1 MINPKTKERE
11 LCYVTTIDKIE
22 EIPGRD
28 LTECAVV
35 GGWKTLVR
43 KGIFKPGDL
52 GIYIEIDSKTPETAP
67 FEFLSKY
74 HYKVKTQKF
83 KQFYSQ
89 GLLMHPSDFGW
100 TVDSAQFAG
109 GFYYVVD
116 KDGVQHIP
124 GDESMFLTKQLGITY
139 AVDADNK
146 RKAPSA
152 DKYKKMAQRHPE
164 LFKKDWARWMMKRE
178 WGKKVMFFFFGKAK
192 DKRGGWPGWVV
203 KTDEERCQN
212 MPWLFTDPDWHDT
225 EWIATEKI
233 DGSSTTFTLKKGRF
247 GKKEFYVCSRNVCF
261 DTPDKLE
268 KCYYDTN
275 IYLEMAYKYDIEN
288 KMRDMLKKHPECDFI
303 TLQGE
308 TYGDGI
314 QKRTY
319 SVPDGYHA
327 FMAFNLIYGF
337 KDGSSRRLNPC
348 EMQIELEKPYGIPCV
363 PIIAE
368 IYKLPKDCD
377 TLLLQATGESALD
390 KEMRE
395 GIIFRDRK
403 GERSFKAV
411 SNEFLSRF
419 HS

>member
-1 MINPKTKERE
+1 MLNKNKERE
-11 LCYVTTIDKIE
+11 LAYLIVVDAIE
-22 EIPGRD
+22 PIEGKDRV
-28 LTECAVV
+28 EAAVV
-35 GGWKTLVR
+35 GGWRTMVR
-43 KGIFKPGDL
+43 KNLFKPGDL
-52 GIYIEIDSKTPETAP
+52 GIYIEIDSKTPETEP

-100 TVDSAQFAG
+100 KENNIEHCVIDNNKTEH
-109 GFYYVVD
+109 Y
-116 KDGVQHIP
+116 P
-124 GDESMFLTKQLGITY
+124 NDESRFLTKQLGITY
-139 AVDADNK
+139 AVVDDNK

-164 LFKKDWARWMMKRE
+164 LFKKKWARWMMNRK
-178 WGKKVMFFFFGKAK
+178 WGKEIMFFFFGKKK
-192 DKRGGWPGWVV
+192 DERGGWPSWVQ

-212 MPWLFTDPDWHDT
+212 MPWLFTDEDWHNTD
-225 EWIATEKI
+225 WIATEKI
-233 DGSSTTFTLKKGRF
+233 DGSSTTFTLKKGKFR
-247 GKKEFYVCSRNVCF
+247 KNEFYVCSRNVCF
-261 DTPDKLE
+261 DTPEKESKLF
-268 KCYYDTN
+268 YDTN
-275 IYLEMAYKYDIEN
+275 IYTEMAGKYDIRE
-288 KMRDMLKKHPECDFI
+288 KLEIMLKENPDLEFI

-308 TYGDGI
+308 TYGDGV

-319 SVPDGYHA
+319 SVPNGYHA

-337 KDGSSRRLNPC
+337 KDGVKRRLNPC
-348 EMQIELEKPYGIPCV
+348 EMKNTLEPMGIPCV

-368 IYKLPKDCD
+368 IYRLPQDCD

-390 KEMRE
+390 KGMRE
-395 GIIFRDRK
+395 GIVFRDRK

-411 SNEFLSRF
+411 SNEFLTKY

>member
-1 MINPKTKERE
+1 MLNANKERE
-11 LCYVTTIDKIE
+11 LAYIVTVDAIE
-22 EIPGRD
+22 PIEGKDRV
-28 LTECAVV
+28 EAAVI
-35 GGWKTLVR
+35 GGWRTMVR
-43 KGIFKPGDL
+43 KGLFKPGDL

-100 TVDSAQFAG
+100 EVVEGQHNNVLKDDKGIFHRVDE
-109 GFYYVVD
+109 
-116 KDGVQHIP
+116 
-124 GDESMFLTKQLGITY
+124 ESRFLTKQLGITY
-139 AVDADNK
+139 AVADDNK
-146 RKAPSA
+146 RKAPSV

-164 LFKKDWARWMMKRE
+164 WKDKKVIHWLMRRD
-178 WGKKVMFFFFGKAK
+178 WGKKLLFMFYGKAK
-192 DKRGGWPGWVV
+192 DKRGGWPAWVV

-212 MPWLFTDPDWHDT
+212 MPWLFTDEDWHNT

-233 DGSSTTFTLKKGRF
+233 DGTSTTFTLKRGKF

-261 DTPDKLE
+261 DTPEKME
-268 KCYYDTN
+268 KCFYDSN
-275 IYLEMAYKYDIEN
+275 VYLEMAYQYNVEEKLN
-288 KMRDMLKKHPECDFI
+288 KILNEHPECDFI

-319 SVPDGYHA
+319 SVPTGHHA
-327 FMAFNLIYGF
+327 FMAFNLIYGY
-337 KDGSSRRLNPC
+337 KDGTTKRLNPC
-348 EMQIELEKPYGIPCV
+348 EMKNLLEKEYGIPCV

-368 IYKLPKDCD
+368 IFKLPEDCK
-377 TLLLQATGESALD
+377 TLLLMATDTSALD
-390 KEMRE
+390 TEMRE
-395 GIIFRDRK
+395 GIVFRDRK

-411 SNEFLSRF
+411 SNEFLTRF

>member
-1 MINPKTKERE
+1 MT
-11 LCYVTTIDKIE
+11 
-22 EIPGRD
+22 
-28 LTECAVV
+28 
-35 GGWKTLVR
+35 R
-43 KGIFKPGDL
+43 KGVFKPGDL
-52 GIYIEIDSKTPETAP
+52 GIYIEIDSKTPEKEP

-146 RKAPSA
+146 RKAPST

-164 LFKKDWARWMMKRE
+164 LFKKNWARWMMKRE
-178 WGKKVMFFFFGKAK
+178 WGKKVMFLFFGKAK
-192 DKRGGWPGWVV
+192 DKKGGWPAWVV
-203 KTDEERCQN
+203 KTDEERIEN
-212 MPWLFTDPDWHDT
+212 LLYLLNDKIP
-225 EWIATEKI
+225 WIATEKI
-233 DGSSTTFTLKKGRF
+233 DGTSTTFTLKRGKF
-247 GKKEFYVCSRNVCF
+247 GKPEFFVCSRNVCF
-261 DTPDKLE
+261 DTPEKKE

-275 IYLEMAYKYDIEN
+275 VYLEMAYKYDIEN
-288 KMRDMLKKHPECDFI
+288 KLKDILKNHPECNFV

-319 SVPDGYHA
+319 SMPAGMHA
-327 FMAFNLIYGF
+327 FMAFNLIYGY
-337 KDGSSRRLNPC
+337 KDGGTRRLNPC
-348 EMQIELEKPYGIPCV
+348 EMTNLLFPKYGIPCV

-368 IYKLPKDCD
+368 NYILPD
-377 TLLLQATGESALD
+377 TLEELRNFVDSTESDLD
-390 KEMRE
+390 RQMKE
-395 GIIFRDRK
+395 GIVFRSRD
-403 GERSFKAV
+403 GVNSFKCV
-411 SNEFLSRF
+411 SPAYLLKF
-419 HS
+419 HG

>member
-28 LTECAVV
+28 FTECAVI
-35 GGWKTLVR
+35 GGWKVLVR
-43 KGIFKPGDL
+43 KGVFKPGDL

-83 KQFYSQ
+83 KTFYSQ

-100 TVDSAQFAG
+100 EVVEGQHNNVLKDDKGMFHRVDE
-109 GFYYVVD
+109 
-116 KDGVQHIP
+116 
-124 GDESMFLTKQLGITY
+124 ESRFLTKQLGITY
-139 AVDADNK
+139 AVAEDNK
-146 RKAPSA
+146 RKAPSE
-152 DKYKKMAQRHPE
+152 DKYKKMAQRHPK
-164 LFKKDWARWMMKRE
+164 LFKKNWARWMMKRK

-192 DKRGGWPGWVV
+192 DKKGGWPAWVV
-203 KTDEERCQN
+203 KTDEERVQN
-212 MPWLFTDPDWHDT
+212 MPWVFTDENWSQY

-233 DGSSTTFTLKKGRF
+233 DGSSSTFTLKKGRF
-247 GKKEFYVCSRNVCF
+247 NKKEYYVCSRNVCF
-261 DTPDKLE
+261 DTPEKSDKCFYE
-268 KCYYDTN
+268 SN
-275 IYLEMAYKYDIEN
+275 VYLEMNEKYHIKDILEIIMKKEN
-288 KMRDMLKKHPECDFI
+288 LDFV

-319 SVPDGYHA
+319 GLTNGEHRL
-327 FMAFNLIYGF
+327 MAFNLIYGYN
-337 KDGSSRRLNPC
+337 DGVTRRLNPC
-348 EMQIELEKPYGIPCV
+348 EMTNVLKEYGVPCV

-368 IYKLPKDCD
+368 IYKLPQDCD
-377 TLLLQATGESALD
+377 TLLLQATGKSALD
-390 KEMRE
+390 GEMRE
-395 GIIFRDRK
+395 GIVFRDRK

-411 SNEFLSRF
+411 SNEFLAKY
-419 HS
+419 HG

>member
-1 MINPKTKERE
+1 MLNKDNIRE
-11 LCYVTTIDKIE
+11 LAYVVNVDAIE
-22 EIPGRD
+22 PIEGKDRV
-28 LTECAVV
+28 EAAVI
-35 GGWKTLVR
+35 GGWRTMVR
-43 KGIFKPGDL
+43 KGVFKPGDI

-109 GFYYVVD
+109 GFNYVVD
-116 KDGVQHIP
+116 ENGNQHIP

-146 RKAPSA
+146 RKAPST

-164 LFKKDWARWMMKRE
+164 LFKKNWARWMMKRE
-178 WGKKVMFFFFGKAK
+178 WGKKVMFLFFGKAK
-192 DKRGGWPGWVV
+192 DKKGGWPAWVV
-203 KTDEERCQN
+203 KTDEERIEN
-212 MPWLFTDPDWHDT
+212 LLYLLNDKTP
-225 EWIATEKI
+225 WIATEKI
-233 DGSSTTFTLKKGRF
+233 DGTSTTFTLKRGKF
-247 GKKEFYVCSRNVCF
+247 GKPEFFVCSRNVCF
-261 DTPDKLE
+261 DTPEKKE

-275 IYLEMAYKYDIEN
+275 VYLEMAYKYDIEN
-288 KMRDMLKKHPECDFI
+288 KLKDILKNHPECNFV

-319 SVPDGYHA
+319 SMPAGMHA
-327 FMAFNLIYGF
+327 FMAFNLIYGY
-337 KDGSSRRLNPC
+337 KDGGTRRLNPC
-348 EMQIELEKPYGIPCV
+348 EMTNLLFPKYGIPCV

-368 IYKLPKDCD
+368 NYILPD
-377 TLLLQATGESALD
+377 TLEELRNFVDSTESDLD
-390 KEMRE
+390 RQMKE
-395 GIIFRDRK
+395 GIVFRSRD
-403 GERSFKAV
+403 GVNSFKCV
-411 SNEFLSRF
+411 SPAYLLKF
-419 HS
+419 HG

>member
-1 MINPKTKERE
+1 MLNTAKERE
-11 LCYVTTIDKIE
+11 LAYIVNVDAIE
-22 EIPGRD
+22 PIEGKDRV
-28 LTECAVV
+28 EAAVI
-35 GGWKTLVR
+35 GGWRTMVR
-43 KGIFKPGDL
+43 KGVFKPGDL
-52 GIYIEIDSKTPETAP
+52 GIYIEVDSKVPETPP

-100 TVDSAQFAG
+100 EVVEGQHNGVLKDDKGMFHTVDE
-109 GFYYVVD
+109 
-116 KDGVQHIP
+116 
-124 GDESMFLTKQLGITY
+124 ESRFLTKQLGITY
-139 AVDADNK
+139 VVADDNK

-164 LFKKDWARWMMKRE
+164 LFKKPAFRWLMKHN
-178 WGKKVMFFFFGKAK
+178 WGKKLLFVFFGKAK
-192 DKRGGWPGWVV
+192 DKKGGWPSWVV

-212 MPWLFTDPDWHDT
+212 MPWLFTDEDWHNTD
-225 EWIATEKI
+225 WIATEKI
-233 DGSSTTFTLKKGRF
+233 DGSSTTFTLKRDHF

-275 IYLEMAYKYDIEN
+275 IYLEMAYKYNIEQKLN
-288 KMRDMLKKHPECDFI
+288 EILKEHPECTFV

-319 SVPDGYHA
+319 STPDGYHA
-327 FMAFNLIYGF
+327 FMAFNFIYGF
-337 KDGSSRRLNPC
+337 KDGSTRRLNPC
-348 EMQIELEKPYGIPCV
+348 EMTNLLMPKGIPCV
-363 PIIAE
+363 PIISE
-368 IYKLPKDCD
+368 IFKLPNSCD
-377 TLLLQATGESALD
+377 ELLNLATGESALD
-390 KEMRE
+390 HGMRE
-395 GIIFRDRK
+395 GIVFRDRK

-411 SNEFLSRF
+411 SNEFLIKY

>member
-1 MINPKTKERE
+1 MLNANKERE
-11 LCYVTTIDKIE
+11 LAYLVKIDAIE
-22 EIPGRD
+22 SIEGKDRV
-28 LTECAVV
+28 EAAVI
-35 GGWKTLVR
+35 GGWKTMVH
-43 KGIFKPGDL
+43 KGIFQPGDI
-52 GIYIEIDSKTPETAP
+52 GVYIEIDSKVPEVTP

-74 HYKVKTQKF
+74 HFKVKTQKF

-100 TVDSAQFAG
+100 IVDYTAPNG
-109 GFYYVVD
+109 EEYIIDNKGDRHVVN
-116 KDGVQHIP
+116 
-124 GDESMFLTKQLGITY
+124 DESRFLTKQLGITY
-139 AVDADNK
+139 AVADDNK
-146 RKAPSA
+146 RKAPSV

-178 WGKKVMFFFFGKAK
+178 WGKKVMFLFFGKVK
-192 DKRGGWPGWVV
+192 DKKGGWPSWVV

-233 DGSSTTFTLKKGRF
+233 DGSSTTFTLKKGKGF
-247 GKKEFYVCSRNVCF
+247 HKDEFYVCSRNVCF
-261 DTPDKLE
+261 DTPKKADK
-268 KCYYDTN
+268 CFYDTN
-275 IYLEMAYKYDIEN
+275 IYLEMAEKYKVEE
-288 KMRDMLKKHPECDFI
+288 KLRQMLKVDPSLEYI

-319 SVPDGYHA
+319 SAPNGHHA
-327 FMAFNLIYGF
+327 FMAFNLIYGY
-337 KDGSSRRLNPC
+337 KDGSRRLNPC
-348 EMQIELEKPYGIPCV
+348 EMTNILTPMGIPCV

-368 IYKLPKDCD
+368 IFKLPLDCD

-390 KEMRE
+390 KGMRE
-395 GIIFRDRK
+395 GIVFRDRK

-411 SNEFLSRF
+411 SNEFLAKY
-419 HS
+419 HG

>member
-1 MINPKTKERE
+1 MLNAKKERE
-11 LCYVTTIDKIE
+11 LAYVVKVDAIE
-22 EIPGRD
+22 PIEGKDRV
-28 LTECAVV
+28 EAAVV
-35 GGWKTLVR
+35 GGWKTMVR
-43 KGIFKPGDL
+43 KGVFKPGDL

-89 GLLMHPSDFGW
+89 GLLMPPSDFGW

-109 GFYYVVD
+109 GFLFVKD
-116 KDGVQHIP
+116 KEGNAHIP
-124 GDESMFLTKQLGITY
+124 GEENMFLTKQLGITY
-139 AVDADNK
+139 ATASDNR

-164 LFKKDWARWMMKRE
+164 LFKKDWVRWMMKRE
-178 WGKKVMFFFFGKAK
+178 WGKKVMFLFFGKAK
-192 DKRGGWPGWVV
+192 DKRGGWPSWVV
-203 KTDEERCQN
+203 KTDEERVQN
-212 MPWLFTDPDWHDT
+212 MPWVFEDPDWHDT
-225 EWIATEKI
+225 DWIATEKI
-233 DGSSTTFTLKKGRF
+233 DGTSSTYTMKKGKF
-247 GKKEFYVCSRNVCF
+247 GKKEFYICSRNVCF
-261 DTPDKLE
+261 DTPEKTDK
-268 KCYYDTN
+268 CFYDSN
-275 IYLEMAYKYDIEN
+275 VYIEMAEKYNIKDALSNI
-288 KMRDMLKKHPECDFI
+288 LKEMPELKFV

-319 SVPDGYHA
+319 SVGKGVHN

-337 KDGSSRRLNPC
+337 KDGSTRRLNPC
-348 EMQIELEKPYGIPCV
+348 EMTIALEKYKIPCV
-363 PIIAE
+363 PIVSEMFKIP
-368 IYKLPKDCD
+368 LDCD
-377 TLLLQATGESALD
+377 TLLLQATGDSKLD

-395 GIIFRDRK
+395 GLVFRDRK

-411 SNEFLSRF
+411 SNEFLARF